1 MSRRVKR
8 EQRETGA
15 DDCTK
20 ELIVRLS
27 TQYPGDIGVFAVLI
41 LNYVKLN
48 PGQAIFLGANEPHA
62 YLFGD
67 CVECMAASD
76 NVVSTG
82 LTPKFKDVPVLVRSR

>member
-8 EQRETGA
+8 EQRETG
-15 DDCTK
+15 DDDRTK

-27 TQYPGDIGVFAVLI
+27 TQYPGDVGVFAVLM

-62 YLFGD
+62 YLFGG
-67 CVECMAASD
+67 ELES
-76 NVVSTG
+76 
-82 LTPKFKDVPVLVRSR
+82 PF